1 MSASAPLGRPSRNTG
16 RVEADCTSATS
27 TGEVVSVV
35 ISHAAATSFIHM
47 QVLAATQVSHS
58 MRNTGTDRGAKGESE
73 WAVCAAWAASALWS
87 RLCWAA
93 SSVPWASAALN
104 QAASLSPFAPL
115 SVPVFRMLW
124 LTWVAANTCMWMND
138 VAAAWLMT
146 TLTTSP
152 ILVAL
157 VQSASTLPVF
167 LLGLPSGALADI
179 LDRRRYFIATQFWVA
194 AVALVLC
201 VAILAGGMTAPLLL
215 ALTFANGIGLAMRWP
230 VFAAIV
236 PELVSRPQLPAA
248 LALNGVAMNA
258 SRIIGPLVAGAIIAS
273 AGSAWVF
280 VLNAVLSVISGL
292 VIMRWKRTHVPSPLG
307 REKLPSAMRVGLQ
320 FVRQSPRLR
329 AVLWR
334 IAVFFLHATAL
345 MALLPLVAKGL
356 DGGGAGTF
364 TLLLASMGAG
374 AIVAAMFVPRLRQA
388 MARDVL
394 VLRGTLLQAAAMAV
408 MAIAP
413 NIYVAVPAMVL
424 AGMAWITTAN
434 SLSVSAQLALPNWV
448 RARGMSIFQMSIMGA
463 TALGAAV
470 WGQVATV
477 TSVHL
482 SLALAALTG
491 VMAMALVQRLVTDR
505 HMEEDLSPSQAF
517 KAPVTTTPP
526 QAGRVVVTI
535 EYTIDPAR
543 AAEFRTLMQESRRSR
558 LRQGALSCDLL
569 HDLADPAR
577 YVEQIVDESWTEH
590 LRRFDRVTASDVAL
604 RERKLAFHR
613 GESPPAVV
621 RYLVER

>member
-1 MSASAPLGRPSRNTG
+1 MPVLPSSESTRSTAPVSPPSPPSSGADAPGAPAPTTGSSASAGPVAPALHA
-16 RVEADCTSATS
+16 VADQAPRARDADDTVAP
-27 TGEVVSVV
+27 
-35 ISHAAATSFIHM
+35 
-47 QVLAATQVSHS
+47 
-58 MRNTGTDRGAKGESE
+58 DRGQAE
-73 WAVCAAWAASALWS
+73 ALQD
-87 RLCWAA
+87 A
-93 SSVPWASAALN
+93 
-104 QAASLSPFAPL
+104 AASLSPLAPL
-115 SVPVFRMLW
+115 TVPVFRMLW

-201 VAILAGGMTAPLLL
+201 VAIMAGGMTAPLLL

-258 SRIIGPLVAGAIIAS
+258 SRIIGPLLAGAIIAS

-307 REKLPSAMRVGLQ
+307 RERLGSAMRVGVQ
-320 FVRQSPRLR
+320 FVRQSPRMR

-334 IAVFFLHATAL
+334 ISIFFLHATAL
-345 MALLPLVAKGL
+345 MALLPLLAKGL
-356 DGGGAGTF
+356 EGGGAGTF

-374 AIVAAMFVPRLRQA
+374 AITAAMFLPRLRQA

-394 VLRGTLLQAAAMAV
+394 VMRGTMLQAAATAV
-408 MAIAP
+408 MAVAP
-413 NIYVAVPAMVL
+413 NVYVAVPAMFVG
-424 AGMAWITTAN
+424 GMAWITTAN

-448 RARGMSIFQMSIMGA
+448 RARGMSIYQMSIMGA

-470 WGQVATV
+470 WGQVATLTDV
-477 TSVHL
+477 HTSL
-482 SLALAALTG
+482 GLAAATG
-491 VMAMALVQRLVTDR
+491 VVAMALVQRLVADR
-505 HMEEDLSPSQAF
+505 SIEEDLSPSHAF
-517 KAPVTTTPP
+517 KAPVADAPP
-526 QAGRVVVTI
+526 GAGHLVVTI
-535 EYTIDPAR
+535 EYFIDPDR
-543 AAEFRTLMQESRRSR
+543 ATEFRAVMQESRRSR
-558 LRQGALSCDLL
+558 LRQGALGWQLL
-569 HDLADPAR
+569 HDISQPAR
-577 YVEQIVDESWTEH
+577 YVERIEDESWTEH

-604 RERKLAFHR
+604 RERKLAFHV
-613 GESPPAVV
+613 GDAPPRVTRWAV
-621 RYLVER
+621 E

>member
-1 MSASAPLGRPSRNTG
+1 MPPQPSHDSARSAPLESPYPSP
-16 RVEADCTSATS
+16 AD
-27 TGEVVSVV
+27 
-35 ISHAAATSFIHM
+35 
-47 QVLAATQVSHS
+47 AATQ
-58 MRNTGTDRGAKGESE
+58 
-73 WAVCAAWAASALWS
+73 AAAAE
-87 RLCWAA
+87 AA
-93 SSVPWASAALN
+93 AAAQIDQRAAL
-104 QAASLSPFAPL
+104 SPLAPL

-280 VLNAVLSVISGL
+280 VLNAVLSVGSGL

-320 FVRQSPRLR
+320 FVRQSPRMR

-334 IAVFFLHATAL
+334 ISIFFLHATAL
-345 MALLPLVAKGL
+345 LALLPLVAKGL
-356 DGGGAGTF
+356 EGGGAGTF

-374 AIVAAMFVPRLRQA
+374 AIVAAMFLPRLRQA
-388 MARDVL
+388 MPRDTL
-394 VLRGTLLQAAAMAV
+394 VLRGTLLQAAATAV
-408 MAIAP
+408 MAVAP
-413 NIYVAVPAMVL
+413 NVYVAVPAMVL
-424 AGMAWITTAN
+424 GGMAWITTAN

-448 RARGMSIFQMSIMGA
+448 RARGMSIYQMAIMGA

-470 WGQVATV
+470 WGQVATLS
-477 TSVHL
+477 SVHL

-491 VMAMALVQRLVTDR
+491 VAAMALVQRLVTDR
-505 HMEEDLSPSQAF
+505 HMEEDLSPSRAF
-517 KAPVTTTPP
+517 KAPVASLPP
-526 QAGRVVVTI
+526 EAGRVVITI
-535 EYTIDPAR
+535 EYFIDPAR
-543 AAEFRTLMQESRRSR
+543 ATEFRALMQESRRSR
-558 LRQGALSCDLL
+558 LRQGALSWQLQ
-569 HDLADPAR
+569 HDIADPAR

-604 RERKLAFHR
+604 RERKLAFHTR
-613 GESPPAVV
+613 DTPPVV
-621 RYLVER
+621 SRYVVDSDH